1 MELLAAEAGRGLG
14 GCRGCLGIGVTLGMA
29 LALASILGAG
39 SWDLHRIV
47 EGLDSE
53 KGHVGPETA
62 D

>member
-1 MELLAAEAGRGLG
+1 M
-14 GCRGCLGIGVTLGMA
+14 GIRVTLGMA